1 MSELLRAEG
10 LSMHF
15 GGLVAV
21 SGFHLKLASGE
32 IVGLIGP
39 NGAGKTTVFN
49 MITGVYKPTEG
60 KLFFNEKEITG
71 LRPDQITYRGIARTF
86 QNIRL
91 FPNLTTLENVM
102 VGHHLRLV
110 SSPVGAI
117 LRTPRYRR
125 EEERIRDE
133 SKELLN
139 ILGLGQYMNEKAS
152 SLPYGQQRRLEIARA
167 LATKPRLLLLDEPAA
182 GMNPAEG
189 LSLMEFIQRIR
200 KEFDLTI
207 LLIEHDMRVVMGV
220 CERIMVLD
228 YGETIAEGTPREIQN
243 DPRVIKAYLGVENGA

>member
-1 MSELLRAEG
+1 
-10 LSMHF
+10 
-15 GGLVAV
+15 
-21 SGFHLKLASGE
+21 
-32 IVGLIGP
+32 
-39 NGAGKTTVFN
+39 
-49 MITGVYKPTEG
+49 
-60 KLFFNEKEITG
+60 
-71 LRPDQITYRGIARTF
+71 
-86 QNIRL
+86 
-91 FPNLTTLENVM
+91 
-102 VGHHLRLV
+102 
-110 SSPVGAI
+110 
-117 LRTPRYRR
+117 
-125 EEERIRDE
+125 
-133 SKELLN
+133 
-139 ILGLGQYMNEKAS
+139 MNEKAS